1 MSEADASAPGEPIP
15 LDDALVTQLR
25 DLAAFAGDGAVARV
39 ADQHYRHQGTVGVP
53 SSWLVEIIDR
63 MRVAELHCG
72 YRKQV
77 GKSPIQPPAP
87 DVASVPALTAFERA
101 QLRATAL
108 SMLVDPRHSTLLDHP
123 SFARAV
129 DLVVDWFVAPVGT
142 RFPTIWLTTLT
153 EVRPDPHGVHSGQK
167 EYVYRH
173 VACGQL
179 PPVQQGDD
187 LPEGLL

>member
-1 MSEADASAPGEPIP
+1 MSEADAPAPGGVFL
-15 LDDALVTQLR
+15 LDEALVAHLR
-25 DLAAFAGDGAVARV
+25 ELAASVHDGTVGRMPG
-39 ADQHYRHQGTVGVP
+39 QCYRHQGAVDVP
-53 SSWLVEIIDR
+53 STWLVEIIDR

-77 GKSPIQPPAP
+77 GKPPIQPPAP
-87 DVASVPALTAFERA
+87 DVASMVLTAFERA
-101 QLRATAL
+101 QLRATAV
-108 SMLVDPRHSTLLDHP
+108 SMLVDPRRSTLLDHP

-129 DLVVDWFVAPVGT
+129 DLVVDWFVAPAGT